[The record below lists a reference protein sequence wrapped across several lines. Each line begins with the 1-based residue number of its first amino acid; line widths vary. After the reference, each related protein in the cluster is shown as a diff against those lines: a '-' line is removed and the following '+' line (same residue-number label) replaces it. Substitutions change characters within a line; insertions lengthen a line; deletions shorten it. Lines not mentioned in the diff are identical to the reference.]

1 MIDINGTTRVCGLI
15 GNPVGHSISP
25 VIHNSLARL
34 MDMNMVYT
42 TFKVEKGDVVTAVN
56 GAYALNILGL
66 NVTVPHKQ
74 AVMESLVDIDPLAK
88 AIGAVNTLVRTDKGY
103 KGYNT
108 DILGL
113 ERELIDEGV
122 VLVGSRCVILGA
134 GGAARAIAF
143 LCAKSGAKEIYMLNR
158 TKEKA
163 YDIAKAVNDYFGK
176 ECIKPMLISEYDK
189 LEADDYVVIQTTSVG
204 LYPNVDDVV
213 IDDEAF
219 YKKVKV
225 GVDIIYNPSETRF
238 MKMCKNAGKPA
249 CNGLKMLLYQGV
261 AAYELW
267 NDVSVTKEQA
277 DKVYNKMKEELGSGK
292 TTFGRW
298 VSRRH
303 NRKFYDTDEYIEKK
317 QNTTISEIF
326 ATKGEEAFRDMET
339 ETVKELSDTL
349 DNCVISVGGGLVLRE
364 VNRELLRKLGT
375 VVYLKASEEELC
387 KRLSKDTKRPLLQ
400 GGGLHEK
407 IHNLMEQRE
416 DIYLDAADMIVDT
429 QKMSFEQMYTAIIKN
444 MED

>member
-25 VIHNSLARL
+25 VIHNSLAQL

-122 VLVGSRCVILGA
+122 VLLGSRCVILGA

-143 LCAKSGAKEIYMLNR
+143 LCAKSGAKEIDVRNR

-277 DKVYNKMKEELGSGK
+277 DKVYNKMKEELG
-292 TTFGRW
+292 
-298 VSRRH
+298 
-303 NRKFYDTDEYIEKK
+303 IE
-317 QNTTISEIF
+317 
-326 ATKGEEAFRDMET
+326 
-339 ETVKELSDTL
+339 
-349 DNCVISVGGGLVLRE
+349 
-364 VNRELLRKLGT
+364 
-375 VVYLKASEEELC
+375 
-387 KRLSKDTKRPLLQ
+387 
-400 GGGLHEK
+400 
-407 IHNLMEQRE
+407 
-416 DIYLDAADMIVDT
+416 
-429 QKMSFEQMYTAIIKN
+429 
-444 MED
+444 

>member
-122 VLVGSRCVILGA
+122 VLLGSRCVILGA

-176 ECIKPMLISEYDK
+176 ECIKPMLIREYDK
-189 LEADDYVVIQTTSVG
+189 LKADDYVVIQTTSVG

-277 DKVYNKMKEELGSGK
+277 DKVYNKMKEELG
-292 TTFGRW
+292 
-298 VSRRH
+298 
-303 NRKFYDTDEYIEKK
+303 IE
-317 QNTTISEIF
+317 
-326 ATKGEEAFRDMET
+326 
-339 ETVKELSDTL
+339 
-349 DNCVISVGGGLVLRE
+349 
-364 VNRELLRKLGT
+364 
-375 VVYLKASEEELC
+375 
-387 KRLSKDTKRPLLQ
+387 
-400 GGGLHEK
+400 
-407 IHNLMEQRE
+407 
-416 DIYLDAADMIVDT
+416 
-429 QKMSFEQMYTAIIKN
+429 
-444 MED
+444 

>member
-25 VIHNSLARL
+25 VIHNSLAQL

-88 AIGAVNTLVRTDKGY
+88 AIGAVN

-122 VLVGSRCVILGA
+122 VLLGSRCVILGA

-277 DKVYNKMKEELGSGK
+277 DKVYNKMKEELG
-292 TTFGRW
+292 
-298 VSRRH
+298 
-303 NRKFYDTDEYIEKK
+303 IE
-317 QNTTISEIF
+317 
-326 ATKGEEAFRDMET
+326 
-339 ETVKELSDTL
+339 
-349 DNCVISVGGGLVLRE
+349 
-364 VNRELLRKLGT
+364 
-375 VVYLKASEEELC
+375 
-387 KRLSKDTKRPLLQ
+387 
-400 GGGLHEK
+400 
-407 IHNLMEQRE
+407 
-416 DIYLDAADMIVDT
+416 
-429 QKMSFEQMYTAIIKN
+429 
-444 MED
+444 

>member
-122 VLVGSRCVILGA
+122 VLLGSRCVILGA

-204 LYPNVDDVV
+204 LYPNVDVV

-277 DKVYNKMKEELGSGK
+277 DKVYNKMKEELG
-292 TTFGRW
+292 
-298 VSRRH
+298 
-303 NRKFYDTDEYIEKK
+303 IE
-317 QNTTISEIF
+317 
-326 ATKGEEAFRDMET
+326 
-339 ETVKELSDTL
+339 
-349 DNCVISVGGGLVLRE
+349 
-364 VNRELLRKLGT
+364 
-375 VVYLKASEEELC
+375 
-387 KRLSKDTKRPLLQ
+387 
-400 GGGLHEK
+400 
-407 IHNLMEQRE
+407 
-416 DIYLDAADMIVDT
+416 
-429 QKMSFEQMYTAIIKN
+429 
-444 MED
+444 

>member
-25 VIHNSLARL
+25 VIHNSLAQL

-122 VLVGSRCVILGA
+122 VLLGSRCVILGA

-158 TKEKA
+158 TKEKT

-219 YKKVKV
+219 YKKAAV
-225 GVDIIYNPSETRF
+225 GVDIIYNPGETMF
-238 MKMCKNAGKPA
+238 MKLIKAQGKKA
-249 CNGLKMLLYQGV
+249 YNGLKMPESQP
-261 AAYELW
+261 
-267 NDVSVTKEQA
+267 
-277 DKVYNKMKEELGSGK
+277 
-292 TTFGRW
+292 
-298 VSRRH
+298 
-303 NRKFYDTDEYIEKK
+303 
-317 QNTTISEIF
+317 
-326 ATKGEEAFRDMET
+326 AT
-339 ETVKELSDTL
+339 V
-349 DNCVISVGGGLVLRE
+349 
-364 VNRELLRKLGT
+364 
-375 VVYLKASEEELC
+375 
-387 KRLSKDTKRPLLQ
+387 
-400 GGGLHEK
+400 
-407 IHNLMEQRE
+407 
-416 DIYLDAADMIVDT
+416 
-429 QKMSFEQMYTAIIKN
+429 
-444 MED
+444 